1 MISSDLDKS
10 RFFDFVGRDFGT
22 ARVLVARKSGAG
34 SSTVVFLLACC
45 HEQHCQH
52 DGTHSY
58 LSFPS
63 DFLPPQRCRAI
74 KEKVAKNLEAK
85 LKDAQYSERTKRI
98 LSRSLSTINLR
109 PVD

>member
-63 DFLPPQRCRAI
+63 DFLPPQRCQGGRGHF
-74 KEKVAKNLEAK
+74 ENRLQTTTECEVTL
-85 LKDAQYSERTKRI
+85 LLQLQRTKDGV
-98 LSRSLSTINLR
+98 LSPQWARE
-109 PVD
+109 

>member
-10 RFFDFVGRDFGT
+10 RFFYFVGRDFGT

-63 DFLPPQRCRAI
+63 DFLPPQRCRAV
-74 KEKVAKNLEAK
+74 KEKVAKRVGVAI
-85 LKDAQYSERTKRI
+85 LKIGSKR
-98 LSRSLSTINLR
+98 LQS
-109 PVD
+109 VK

>member
-74 KEKVAKNLEAK
+74 IKEKVAKRVGVAI
-85 LKDAQYSERTKRI
+85 LKIGSKR
-98 LSRSLSTINLR
+98 LQS
-109 PVD
+109 VK

>member
-63 DFLPPQRCRAI
+63 DFNYFSAAAALLWL
-74 KEKVAKNLEAK
+74 KEKVAKRVGVAI
-85 LKDAQYSERTKRI
+85 LKIGSKR
-98 LSRSLSTINLR
+98 LQG
-109 PVD
+109 VK